1 MTTLTRRF
9 FRRAAVA
16 VLAAALAV
24 SAAPAAERG
33 AARVAV
39 VSLLGD
45 VFPSIYLGS
54 TAMSKKRHRTRVAPW
69 RLDDHVRDVVT
80 AVIRR
85 EGRLRP
91 VDFRPDR
98 KAWMQVYTDEFRLF
112 DDSNYD
118 LKKIRGAVR
127 ALRSRH
133 GADTLILV
141 LADRVTDP
149 IEESSTELGG
159 YGLYRHD
166 FILDRSYL
174 YAFFR
179 VLAVDTRTLEI
190 KAQARVAAH
199 TTVERKFWSAGLN
212 KLPPPARRALRA
224 MTRQLLAANTAQAL
238 ADAGLAARASVA
250 PPPEEDDGD
259 AIEVELVGVEFMP
272 PGGDRAGRQPS
283 YADNGARRR
292 DDSDTRRHGADDA
305 RRHADNDAQRH
316 GNNGAQRHA
325 DSNAAAD
332 SNRHTRSTA
341 GGDYEAAARQLFIA
355 LDMEAAFNRYAL
367 DYVQNRVL
375 GGAGHPDLYRDVCRR
390 WVAEHFRWPAL
401 KNRVVALYRR
411 QGLSA
416 RDLAELADFGA
427 SAAGGKALGGG
438 GAFSGAGQRQI
449 WRQVAS
455 AKRLKAL
462 RRAVSARKRLIL
474 REAENLAR

>member
-1 MTTLTRRF
+1 MAAMTAFTGRF

-16 VLAAALAV
+16 VLAAALA
-24 SAAPAAERG
+24 APAAGQDAE
-33 AARVAV
+33 RVAV

-54 TAMSKKRHRTRVAPW
+54 TALSKKRHQTRVAPW
-69 RLDDHVRDVVT
+69 RLDDHVR
-80 AVIRR
+80 AVITEAIRR

-98 KAWMQVYTDEFRLF
+98 KAWMKVYTDEFRLL

-133 GADTLILV
+133 DVDTLILV

-149 IEESSTELGG
+149 IEESSTKLGG

-179 VLAVDTRTLEI
+179 VLAVDTRTLET
-190 KAQARVAAH
+190 KARAVAAAH

-212 KLPPPARRALRA
+212 QLPPPARRALRA
-224 MTRQLLAANTAQAL
+224 MTRQLLAANAAQAL
-238 ADAGLAARASVA
+238 ADAGLVKRANVA
-250 PPPEEDDGD
+250 PPPEEDDD
-259 AIEVELVGVEFMP
+259 AIEIELVGVEFMP
-272 PGGDRAGRQPS
+272 PGGDRAGRQPRIVDGAARRD
-283 YADNGARRR
+283 ADKTAPRRAATDARRRADNAAKRRAANGARR
-292 DDSDTRRHGADDA
+292 ANAA
-305 RRHADNDAQRH
+305 RQM
-316 GNNGAQRHA
+316 NGAA
-325 DSNAAAD
+325 NE
-332 SNRHTRSTA
+332 
-341 GGDYEAAARQLFIA
+341 YEAAARQLFIA

-375 GGAGHPDLYRDVCRR
+375 GGAGHPDLYRDVCRQ

-401 KNRVVALYRR
+401 KDRMVALYRR
-411 QGLSA
+411 QGLGA
-416 RDLAELADFGA
+416 QDLAELADFGH
-427 SAAGGKALGGG
+427 SAAGGRALGGG
-438 GAFSGAGQRQI
+438 AFAGAGQRQI

-462 RRAVSARKRLIL
+462 RKAVSARKRLIL

>member
-1 MTTLTRRF
+1 MAAMTAFTGRI

-16 VLAAALAV
+16 VLAAVL
-24 SAAPAAERG
+24 AAPAAGQDAE
-33 AARVAV
+33 RVAV

-54 TAMSKKRHRTRVAPW
+54 TALSKKRHQTRVAPW
-69 RLDDHVRDVVT
+69 RLDDHVR
-80 AVIRR
+80 AVITEAVRR

-98 KAWMQVYTDEFRLF
+98 KAWMQVYTDEFRLL

-133 GADTLILV
+133 DVDTLILV

-179 VLAVDTRTLEI
+179 VLAVDTRTLET
-190 KAQARVAAH
+190 KARAVAVAH

-212 KLPPPARRALRA
+212 QLPPPARRALRE
-224 MTRQLLAANTAQAL
+224 MTRQMLAANATQAL
-238 ADAGLAARASVA
+238 ADAGLVRRASVA
-250 PPPEEDDGD
+250 PPPEEDDD
-259 AIEVELVGVEFMP
+259 AIEIELVGVDFMP
-272 PGGDRAGRQPS
+272 PGGDRAGRQPRM
-283 YADNGARRR
+283 ADSAARR
-292 DDSDTRRHGADDA
+292 DA
-305 RRHADNDAQRH
+305 A
-316 GNNGAQRHA
+316 NGE
-325 DSNAAAD
+325 
-332 SNRHTRSTA
+332 
-341 GGDYEAAARQLFIA
+341 YEAAARQLFIA
-355 LDMEAAFNRYAL
+355 LDMQAAFNRYAL

-375 GGAGHPDLYRDVCRR
+375 GGGGHPDLYRDVCRQ

-401 KNRVVALYRR
+401 KNRMVALYRR

-416 RDLAELADFGA
+416 RDLAELAEFGH
-427 SAAGGKALGGG
+427 SAAGVRALGGG
-438 GAFSGAGQRQI
+438 AFAGAGQRQI

-455 AKRLKAL
+455 GQRLKAL
-462 RRAVSARKRLIL
+462 RKAVSARKRLIL

>member
-1 MTTLTRRF
+1 MAAMTAFTGRI
-9 FRRAAVA
+9 FRRAAAA
-16 VLAAALAV
+16 VLAAALA
-24 SAAPAAERG
+24 APAAGQDAE
-33 AARVAV
+33 RVAV

-54 TAMSKKRHRTRVAPW
+54 TALSKKRHQTRVAPW
-69 RLDDHVRDVVT
+69 RLDDHVR
-80 AVIRR
+80 AVITEAVRR

-98 KAWMQVYTDEFRLF
+98 KAWMKVYTDEFRLL

-179 VLAVDTRTLEI
+179 VLAVDTRTLET
-190 KAQARVAAH
+190 KARAVAAAH

-212 KLPPPARRALRA
+212 QLPPSARRALRT
-224 MTRQLLAANTAQAL
+224 MTRQMLAANATQAL
-238 ADAGLAARASVA
+238 ADAGLVRRANVT
-250 PPPEEDDGD
+250 PPPEEDDD
-259 AIEVELVGVEFMP
+259 AIEIELVGVEFVP
-272 PGGDRAGRQPS
+272 PGGDRAGRQPRM
-283 YADNGARRR
+283 ADSAARR
-292 DDSDTRRHGADDA
+292 DA
-305 RRHADNDAQRH
+305 A
-316 GNNGAQRHA
+316 NGE
-325 DSNAAAD
+325 
-332 SNRHTRSTA
+332 
-341 GGDYEAAARQLFIA
+341 YEAAARQLFIA

-375 GGAGHPDLYRDVCRR
+375 GGAGHPDLYRDVCRQ

-401 KNRVVALYRR
+401 KDRMVALYRR

-416 RDLAELADFGA
+416 RDLAELAEFGH
-427 SAAGGKALGGG
+427 SAAGGRALGGG
-438 GAFSGAGQRQI
+438 AFAGAGQRQI

-455 AKRLKAL
+455 GQRLKAL
-462 RRAVSARKRLIL
+462 RKAVSARKRLIL